1 MIKSLIFIL
10 KNKILKD
17 PINLSYH
24 VEEFFNLSK
33 KTQRKVLDRYFDSID
48 EDVDIIE
55 FFQSNNARYY
65 DDNHE
70 INMFRCYYFDKLLIE
85 HDIYNIRYIDTFNID
100 KEKQEYLI
108 DYALYII
115 KDDKLILDIKKL
127 LKYTDELPKL
137 LSSNINFMNYLIKVD
152 CYNVKYLN
160 QTADNH
166 SKVRELIYTSIID
179 ARNKDFDVKK
189 FLKNDGSLP
198 EVLAKNIDF
207 ILYLIS
213 YDINNVKYLTD
224 EILSRQTISSLDQ
237 IVKTIIST
245 LVNKGGG
252 IEVIESNEIL
262 ASLLN
267 RNDRFIGY
275 IIESDINNIK
285 YVDWHNIT
293 DSLKKKIID
302 YIVLVLRE
310 NNVRINIMKYPFREI
325 FFQNYSFMEYLME
338 EDIRWISVSRVNSR
352 AESDKLIDLYFKLK
366 DEQNY
371 RFRLVDFLEDGEY
384 INHYLLENKKMF
396 SYIYNNSRSMVKH
409 INFFNLERAKGVVE
423 NLVNELEKNEYDF
436 NNDDYLVNGRYPIVL
451 SNNYRFMRYAIYKN
465 FNYLAYMDTTC
476 TDKHDLKR
484 IINYAFRT
492 VYYIRGE
499 DKSLNFDIEGYFRNS
514 MIIDDE
520 YFLECLNCL

>member
-1 MIKSLIFIL
+1 MIRSLIFTY
-10 KNKILKD
+10 KNKILKN

-24 VEEFFNLSK
+24 VEEFFCLSK
-33 KTQRKVLDRYFDSID
+33 KNQRRVLDRYFDYLD
-48 EDVDIIE
+48 EDVDVVD
-55 FFQSNNARYY
+55 FFMSNEARYY

-70 INMFRCYYFDKLLIE
+70 INMFSCYYFDKLLLE
-85 HDIYNIRYIDTFNID
+85 HNIYNIRYIDTFNID
-100 KEKQEYLI
+100 KEKKEYLI
-108 DYALYII
+108 NYALYIV
-115 KDDKLILDIKKL
+115 KEDKIILDTKKL
-127 LKYTDELPKL
+127 LKYTDELPKE
-137 LSSNINFMNYLIKVD
+137 LSSNVNFMDYLIKVD
-152 CYNVKYLN
+152 CYNVKYL
-160 QTADNH
+160 TLLEDNY
-166 SKVRELIYTSIID
+166 SKVRELIYTAIIE
-179 ARNKDFDVKK
+179 ARNKNFDISK
-189 FLKNDGSLP
+189 FLKNDKTLP
-198 EVLAKNIDF
+198 IVLSKNIDF

-213 YDINNVKYLTD
+213 NDINNVKYLTD
-224 EILSRQTISSLDQ
+224 DVLSKQTISSLDQ
-237 IVKTIIST
+237 IVKTINST
-245 LVNKGGG
+245 LISNGGG

-267 RNDRFIGY
+267 RNDRFISY

-293 DSLKKKIID
+293 DGLKKKIID

-310 NNVRINIMKYPFREI
+310 NNVMINIMKYPFREI

-338 EDIRWISVSRVNSR
+338 DDIRWISVNRVNSR

-396 SYIYNNSRSMVKH
+396 SYIYNNSRRMVKH

-436 NNDDYLVNGRYPIVL
+436 NNDDYLVNGRYPIIL

-499 DKSLNFDIEGYFRNS
+499 DKTLNFDIEGYFKDS
-514 MIIDDE
+514 MIIDDD